1 MFLRLVSNFFNFSRG
16 IVTAAF
22 VVLALLTACVPNRKL
37 VYLQQDDL
45 KDRDAIPRDSV
56 LRRHNMTFT
65 EYRIQPLDM
74 LNIQFETLTDDTDQF
89 NFLTKLS
96 PQMRMGG
103 GGMQGGMM
111 ALAGIFVDT
120 EGYIEYPVL
129 GKISLAGKTIFEA
142 EKILRAIAARYVPDV
157 VVRVRMLN
165 FRFTVLGEINGEK
178 VVTSFNPRLT
188 MMEAIGMAGGF
199 SELADRSLVKVV
211 RQKGE
216 QSEIFYVNLLEEK
229 FIESP
234 FYFVQQNDVI
244 IVPPLKQRPFRRYF
258 LQNLGVLTATSSFV
272 LLILA
277 LSSNN

>member
-1 MFLRLVSNFFNFSRG
+1 MLVLL
-16 IVTAAF
+16 
-22 VVLALLTACVPNRKL
+22 VLASCVPNRKL

-56 LRRHNMTFT
+56 LRKHNMVMT

-74 LNIQFETLTDDTDQF
+74 LNIQFETLTDDADGF
-89 NFLTKLS
+89 NFLTKLT
-96 PQMRMGG
+96 PNMQMGG
-103 GGMQGGMM
+103 GQAGML

-120 EGYIEYPVL
+120 EGFIEYPIL
-129 GKISLAGKTIFEA
+129 GKINLVGKTIFEA
-142 EKILRAIAARYVPDV
+142 EKTLRDVATRYVPDV

-165 FRFTVLGEINGEK
+165 FRYTVLGEVLREQ
-178 VVTSFNPRLT
+178 VVVAPNPRLT
-188 MMEAIGMAGGF
+188 LMEAIGLAGGF

-216 QSEIFYVNLLEEK
+216 ISEIHYVNLLEEK

-234 FYFVQQNDVI
+234 FYFVQQNDLI

-277 LSSNN
+277 LSN

>member
-74 LNIQFETLTDDTDQF
+74 LNIQFETLTDDADQF

-96 PQMRMGG
+96 PEMIG
-103 GGMQGGMM
+103 GGMQPGMM

-120 EGYIEYPVL
+120 EGYIEYPIL
-129 GKISLAGKTIFEA
+129 GKISLSGQTIFEA
-142 EKILRAIAARYVPDV
+142 EKTLRAIAARYVPDV

-165 FRFTVLGEINGEK
+165 FRYTVLGEVLREQ
-178 VVTSFNPRLT
+178 VVIAMNPRLT

-216 QSEIFYVNLLEEK
+216 KSEIHYVNLLEEK

-244 IVPPLKQRPFRRYF
+244 IVPPLKQRPFRSYF
-258 LQNLGVLTATSSFV
+258 VQNLSIVSTTLSFIFLV
-272 LLILA
+272 IA
-277 LSSNN
+277 LSAN

>member
-1 MFLRLVSNFFNFSRG
+1 MFLRLVSNFFNFSRC
-16 IVTAAF
+16 IRTAGF
-22 VVLALLTACVPNRKL
+22 VALALFTACVPNRKL

-56 LRRHNMTFT
+56 LRRHDMTFT

-96 PQMRMGG
+96 PQMRG
-103 GGMQGGMM
+103 GGMQAGMM

-129 GKISLAGKTIFEA
+129 GKISLSGQTIFEA
-142 EKILRAIAARYVPDV
+142 EKTLRAIAARYVPDV

-165 FRFTVLGEINGEK
+165 FRYTVLGEVLREQ
-178 VVTSFNPRLT
+178 VVIAMNPRLT

-216 QSEIFYVNLLEEK
+216 QSEIHYVDLLDER

-277 LSSNN
+277 LSNN